1 MSPLSSVVVSE
12 RNLATAARLAPVAD
26 SSLTV
31 HRLDGKHEGEV
42 LAFLAMRPVH
52 TVFMAGFIRDNGL
65 ESEFNRG
72 SFYACRNGEGRL
84 EGVALIGHTMLIE
97 ARTEAALA
105 SIARFAQNNSRP
117 RIIVGEQEKVG
128 RFSDYYLQP
137 GNTPRLVCP
146 YLLLEQRCPV
156 GVHEAVHALRPATLG
171 DLSLILPVQAEM
183 AFEESGVNPLEVD
196 PAGFRERLARRVEQN
211 RIWVWIE
218 GERLIFKADVIADTP
233 EAAYL
238 EGIYVNPEER
248 GKGYGLRSLSQLSRN
263 LLARANCVCLLVNEQ
278 NQKALSLYQKAGYR
292 LSSRY
297 DTIYL

>member
-1 MSPLSSVVVSE
+1 MSPLSPLAPTE
-12 RNLATAARLAPVAD
+12 RYLATAARLAPVAD

-31 HRLDGKHEGEV
+31 HRLDGKHEREV
-42 LAFLAMRPVH
+42 LAFLATRPVH

-105 SIARFAQNNSRP
+105 IIARFAQNNARP

-128 RFSDYYLQP
+128 RFSDYYLGS
-137 GNTPRLVCP
+137 GNTPRRVCP

-156 GVHEAVHALRPATLG
+156 GVHEAVHTLRPATLG
-171 DLSLILPVQAEM
+171 DLSLFLPVQAEM
-183 AFEESGVNPLEVD
+183 AAAESGVNPLEVD

-218 GERLIFKADVIADTP
+218 NERLIFKADVIADTP
-233 EAAYL
+233 EAVYL

-263 LLARANCVCLLVNEQ
+263 LLARAPCACLLVNEQ
-278 NQKALSLYQKAGYR
+278 NQKALSLYQRAGYR
-292 LSSRY
+292 LTSRY
-297 DTIYL
+297 NTVYL